1 MKKVLLFLLIFI
13 TTLSEVYAVDTK
25 NSENWDKIF
34 KKSDNVSVEKVYFK
48 NRYGITLAGD
58 LYIPKNIDKSKN
70 ILQLLL
76 AVPLAL

>member
-1 MKKVLLFLLIFI
+1 MKKILLFLLIFI

-25 NSENWDKIF
+25 NNEIF

-58 LYIPKNIDKSKN
+58 LYIP
-70 ILQLLL
+70 
-76 AVPLAL
+76 

>member
-76 AVPLAL
+76 AAHLVL

>member
-25 NSENWDKIF
+25 NSENWEKIF